1 MEGLVDLDRLGPDAG
16 PVTAPMARRLAA
28 VDIGTNTLL
37 LLVAEVGADGAVR
50 AVRDECRFGRLGQ
63 GLDRSGRLADQAV
76 ERSLAIAREY
86 RGLLDAAAVDAIS
99 AVGTQA
105 LREAVNAADFL
116 APAEEILGTPIEVVD
131 GEREAAL
138 VYRSVAAAF
147 PELAAGD
154 LVVADVGGGSTEV
167 IAGRGGV
174 ITSLMSLPIGAVRMS
189 ERHLH
194 GDPPAAREGRALVD
208 DIDAHLARLDPSL
221 AGCRAALVGTAGTAT
236 TLAAVEQ
243 KLRVYA
249 ADRVQGFRLS
259 RAAIERQM
267 ARFLELTVAE
277 KRRLPGLEP
286 ERADVIAGGA
296 AIYARLAA
304 HLDAAEMVTSDRG
317 VRWGLIQELADRA

>member
-1 MEGLVDLDRLGPDAG
+1 M
-16 PVTAPMARRLAA
+16 TRRLAT

-37 LLVAEVGADGAVR
+37 LLVGEVGADGVVR

-63 GLDRSGRLADQAV
+63 GLDRSGRLADEAI
-76 ERSLAIAREY
+76 ERSLAIAREF
-86 RGLLDAAAVDAIS
+86 RGYLDDAGVEAVA

-105 LREAVNAADFL
+105 LREASNASDFL
-116 APAEEILGTPIEVVD
+116 VPAQELLGTRIEVIG
-131 GEREAAL
+131 GEREAEL

-174 ITSLMSLPIGAVRMS
+174 ITSLVSLPIGAVRLS

-194 GDPPAAREGRALVD
+194 GDPPAADEARALVA
-208 DIDAHLARLDPSL
+208 DIDEHLGRLDPDL
-221 AGCRAALVGTAGTAT
+221 AGAGAALVGTAGTAT
-236 TLAAVEQ
+236 TLAAVAQ
-243 KLRVYA
+243 RLPAYDA
-249 ADRVQGFRLS
+249 SRVQGFRLA
-259 RAAIERQM
+259 RAEVERLV
-267 ARFLELTVAE
+267 ARFLELTLAE

-286 ERADVIAGGA
+286 QRADVIAGGA

-304 HLDAAEMVTSDRG
+304 HLGADAMITSDRG
-317 VRWGLIQELADRA
+317 VRWGLLHELAGRR